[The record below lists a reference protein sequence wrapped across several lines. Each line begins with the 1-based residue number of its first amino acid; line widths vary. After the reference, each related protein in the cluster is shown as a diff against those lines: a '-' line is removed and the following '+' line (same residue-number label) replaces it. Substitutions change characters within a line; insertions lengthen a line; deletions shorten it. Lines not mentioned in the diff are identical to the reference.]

1 MTNPF
6 RVVVIGGGP
15 AGLAAAEVLSA
26 AGCVVQ
32 VVEAMPSLGRKF
44 LMAGRGGLN
53 ITHSEPPEKFLTRYA
68 EAAPWLAPF
77 LQAWTTE
84 QIRQWMDGLGQES
97 FVGSSGRI
105 FPRAMKASPLLRAW
119 LPRLREQGVTLH
131 TRVRWMGWDAA
142 GHLTFSQPH
151 TNVQP
156 QSGTAEPGPQPQ
168 PQPPQ
173 GMATSAS
180 LGHMEKSGTSS
191 QAGPLQEPD
200 VPLFS
205 QPDAV
210 ILALGGASWPR
221 LGSDGGWA
229 SLLEQRG
236 VAVSAL
242 RPANCGFQVAW
253 SEAVR
258 ERFAGTPLKP
268 VALTFGSRTVR
279 GELVVTASGLEGGA
293 LYALSAPLRAHLA
306 QHGTA
311 DLLCDLRPDLSVEDL
326 TKRLAAVRPR
336 ESLSNKLR
344 KALRLPPVAVA
355 LLREAG
361 PVPTSTAALA
371 ARLKALPVR
380 LTAPEPLARAIS
392 TAGGIE
398 QSACDERLM
407 LRALPGVFVAGEMLN
422 WEAPTGG
429 YLLHACLATGR
440 GAAEGALA
448 WLRDTHPERYRMPL

>member
-32 VVEAMPSLGRKF
+32 VVESMPSLGRKF

-53 ITHSEPPEKFLTRYA
+53 ITHSEPPEKFLPRYA

-119 LPRLREQGVTLH
+119 LARLRAQGVTLH
-131 TRVRWMGWDAA
+131 TRTRWTGWDTA
-142 GHLTFSQPH
+142 GHLTFSQSH
-151 TNVQP
+151 ANVQP
-156 QSGTAEPGPQPQ
+156 QSEAAVSGPQTPQ
-168 PQPPQ
+168 VVS
-173 GMATSAS
+173 TSAS
-180 LGHMEKSGTSS
+180 LGHTEKSEASP
-191 QAGPLQEPD
+191 QAGLLQEPD

-221 LGSDGGWA
+221 LGSDGGWTA
-229 SLLEQRG
+229 LLEQRD

-258 ERFAGTPLKP
+258 KRFAGTPLKP
-268 VALTFGSRTVR
+268 VALTFEGRTVR
-279 GELVVTASGLEGGA
+279 GELVVTETGLEGGA
-293 LYALSAPLRAHLA
+293 LYALSAPLREHLA

-311 DLLCDLRPDLSVEDL
+311 DLLCDLRPDLSVEEL

-361 PVPTSTAALA
+361 PVPTSTSALA

-380 LTAPEPLARAIS
+380 LTGPEPLARAIS

-407 LRALPGVFVAGEMLN
+407 LRALPGVFVAGEMLD

>member
-6 RVVVIGGGP
+6 RVVIIGGGP

-32 VVEAMPSLGRKF
+32 IVESMPSLGRKF

-68 EAAPWLAPF
+68 EAAPWLASF
-77 LQAWTTE
+77 LKAWTTE

-119 LPRLREQGVTLH
+119 LARLRAQGVTLH
-131 TRVRWMGWDAA
+131 TRTRWTGWDTT
-142 GHLTFSQPH
+142 GHLTFSPSH
-151 TNVQP
+151 ANVQP
-156 QSGTAEPGPQPQ
+156 QSEAAVSGPQA
-168 PQPPQ
+168 PQ

-180 LGHMEKSGTSS
+180 LGRTETSGAS
-191 QAGPLQEPD
+191 PLTGSIQEPD

-210 ILALGGASWPR
+210 VLALGGASWPR
-221 LGSDGGWA
+221 LGSDGGWV
-229 SLLEQRG
+229 SPLEQRG

-268 VALTFGSRTVR
+268 VALTFEGRTVR
-279 GELVVTASGLEGGA
+279 GELVVTETGLEGGA
-293 LYALSAPLRAHLA
+293 LYALSAPLREHLA

-326 TKRLAAVRPR
+326 TKRLSAVRPR

-361 PVPTSTAALA
+361 PVPVSTSALA

-380 LTAPEPLARAIS
+380 LTGPEPLARAIS

-398 QSACDERLM
+398 QTACDERLM
-407 LRALPGVFVAGEMLN
+407 LRTLPGVFVAGEMLD

-448 WLRDTHPERYRMPL
+448 WLRDTHAERYRMPL

>member
-68 EAAPWLAPF
+68 EAAPWLTPF
-77 LQAWTTE
+77 LKAWTTE

-105 FPRAMKASPLLRAW
+105 FPRAMKASPLLRA
-119 LPRLREQGVTLH
+119 LLARLRSQGVTLH
-131 TRVRWMGWDAA
+131 TRTRWTGWDAA
-142 GHLTFSQPH
+142 GHLTFSQSH
-151 TNVQP
+151 ANVQP
-156 QSGTAEPGPQPQ
+156 QSEAAVSGPQT
-168 PQPPQ
+168 PQ
-173 GMATSAS
+173 GVSTSAS
-180 LGHMEKSGTSS
+180 LDHTEKSGASP
-191 QAGPLQEPD
+191 QADPLQEPD
-200 VPLFS
+200 VLLFS

-221 LGSDGGWA
+221 LGSDGGWV
-229 SLLEQRG
+229 SPLEQRG

-242 RPANCGFQVAW
+242 CPANCGFQVAW

-268 VALTFGSRTVR
+268 VALTFEGRTVR

-293 LYALSAPLRAHLA
+293 LYALSAPLREHLA

-311 DLLCDLRPDLSVEDL
+311 DLLCDLRPDLSVEEL
-326 TKRLAAVRPR
+326 TKRLSAVRPR

-361 PVPTSTAALA
+361 PVPTSTSALA
-371 ARLKALPVR
+371 ARLKALPVQ
-380 LTAPEPLARAIS
+380 LTGPEPLARAIS

-407 LRALPGVFVAGEMLN
+407 LRTLPGVFVAGEMLD

>member
-1 MTNPF
+1 MSNPF

-26 AGCVVQ
+26 AGCAVQ

-68 EAAPWLAPF
+68 DAAPWLAPF
-77 LQAWTTE
+77 LAAWTTE
-84 QIRQWMDGLGQES
+84 EIRQWMDDLGQES

-119 LPRLREQGVTLH
+119 LARLRAQGVTLH
-131 TRVRWMGWDAA
+131 TRTRWTGWDAA
-142 GHLTFSQPH
+142 GHLTFSQ
-151 TNVQP
+151 
-156 QSGTAEPGPQPQ
+156 S
-168 PQPPQ
+168 
-173 GMATSAS
+173 
-180 LGHMEKSGTSS
+180 SS
-191 QAGPLQEPD
+191 QVPAAGASEGGAASS
-200 VPLFS
+200 LFPT
-205 QPDAV
+205 PDAV

-221 LGSDGGWA
+221 LGSDGGWV

-268 VALTFGSRTVR
+268 VALTFGGRTVR
-279 GELVVTASGLEGGA
+279 GELVVTESGLEGGA
-293 LYALSAPLRAHLA
+293 LYALSAPLREHLA

-311 DLLCDLRPDLSVEDL
+311 DLLCDLRPDLSVEEL

-361 PVPTSTAALA
+361 PVPTSTSALA

-380 LTAPEPLARAIS
+380 LTGPEPLARAIS
-392 TAGGIE
+392 TAGGVE
-398 QSACDERLM
+398 EGACDERLM
-407 LRALPGVFVAGEMLN
+407 LHTLPGVFVAGEMLD

-440 GAAEGALA
+440 SAAHGALA